1 MKRTISLKD
10 LPLNGSYGCGLYLE
24 PYLSN
29 TFIPALHFL
38 INCFMQMDFKRVLTS
53 ILMREY
59 GEFDLGNRFCYGEE
73 DFKGLGEL
81 VNYARRS

>member
-1 MKRTISLKD
+1 
-10 LPLNGSYGCGLYLE
+10 
-24 PYLSN
+24 
-29 TFIPALHFL
+29 
-38 INCFMQMDFKRVLTS
+38 MQMDFKRVLTS